1 MFTGIIKN
9 IGIIQELDLEKN
21 FFIKIKSNFKNKIE
35 IGESICCSGVCLTVR
50 KVVKSSFWVDIS
62 KETMNKTNIKN
73 YKVGLKLNLEKSL
86 RVGDEL
92 GGHLVFGH
100 VDGISKIKSILTL
113 KDSHVL
119 TLEVEDS
126 ILKYLISKCSITLD
140 GISLTVNEVKK
151 KEIKLSI
158 IPFTWDNTTL
168 QNISVGSEINT
179 EIDMLARY
187 TFKALERLKI

>member
-9 IGIIQELDLEKN
+9 TGIIEELDLKKN
-21 FFIKIKSNFKNKIE
+21 FFIKIRSNFKKKIE
-35 IGESICCSGVCLTVR
+35 VGESISCSGVCLTVR
-50 KVVKSSFWVDIS
+50 KVVKSTFWVDIS
-62 KETMNKTNIKN
+62 KETIKKTNIKN
-73 YKVGLKLNLEKSL
+73 YRQGLQLNLERSL
-86 RVGDEL
+86 KVGDVL

-100 VDGISKIKSILTL
+100 VDGISKIKSISPS

-119 TLEVEDS
+119 TLWVEDS
-126 ILKYLISKCSITLD
+126 ISKYLISKCSITLD

-151 KEIKLSI
+151 REIKLSI
-158 IPFTWDNTTL
+158 IPFTWNNTTL

>member
-9 IGIIQELDLEKN
+9 TGIIEELDLKKN
-21 FFIKIKSNFKNKIE
+21 FFIKIRSNFKKKIE
-35 IGESICCSGVCLTVR
+35 VGESISCSGVCLTVR
-50 KVVKSSFWVDIS
+50 KVVKSTFWVDIS
-62 KETMNKTNIKN
+62 KETIKKTNIKN
-73 YKVGLKLNLEKSL
+73 YRQGLQLNLERSL
-86 RVGDEL
+86 KVGDVL

-100 VDGISKIKSILTL
+100 VDGISKIKSISPS

-119 TLEVEDS
+119 TLLVEDS
-126 ILKYLISKCSITLD
+126 ISKYLISKCSITLD

-151 KEIKLSI
+151 REIKLSI
-158 IPFTWDNTTL
+158 IPFTWNNTTL

>member
-9 IGIIQELDLEKN
+9 TGTIEELDLHKN
-21 FFIKIKSNFKNKIE
+21 FFIKIRSNFKNKIK

-50 KVVKSSFWVDIS
+50 KVLKSTFWVDIS
-62 KETMNKTNIKN
+62 KETIKKTNIKN
-73 YKVGLKLNLEKSL
+73 YRVGFQLNLEKSL
-86 RVGDEL
+86 KVGEEL

-100 VDGISKIKSILTL
+100 VDGISKIKSISPS
-113 KDSHVL
+113 KDSHII
-119 TLEVEDS
+119 TLSVRDS

-158 IPFTWDNTTL
+158 IPFTWNNTTL

-187 TFKALERLKI
+187 TFKALERLKV

>member
-9 IGIIQELDLEKN
+9 TGTIEELDLHKN
-21 FFIKIKSNFKNKIE
+21 FFIKIRSNFKKKIK

-50 KVVKSSFWVDIS
+50 KVFKSTFWVDIS
-62 KETMNKTNIKN
+62 KETIKKTNIKN
-73 YKVGLKLNLEKSL
+73 FRVGVQLNLEKSL
-86 RVGDEL
+86 KVGEEL

-100 VDGISKIKSILTL
+100 VDGISKIKSIYPS
-113 KDSHVL
+113 KDSHII
-119 TLEVEDS
+119 TLSVRDS

-158 IPFTWDNTTL
+158 IPFTWNNTTL

-187 TFKALERLKI
+187 TFKALERLKV